1 MENKVKIENLISSR
15 VILSMPE
22 LRLKRVWEKKGAI
35 KTIPF
40 EQLEEAIYDPGVESL
55 FVDGVLGIADMDV
68 KKKLGLEPEE
78 AEEPVNIIVLSDKER
93 KEWLVDLSV
102 AEFRSKIKELPREQ
116 VIELANY
123 AVDNEITN
131 FEKSEILKRAVG
143 IDVLSRVK
151 LNRDNKAEVE
161 EK

>member
-40 EQLEEAIYDPGVESL
+40 EQLEEAIYDPGVEAL

-102 AEFRSKIKELPREQ
+102 AEFRNKIKELPREQ

-143 IDVLSRVK
+143 IDVLSIVK

>member
-93 KEWLVDLSV
+93 NLRL
-102 AEFRSKIKELPREQ
+102 L
-116 VIELANY
+116 
-123 AVDNEITN
+123 
-131 FEKSEILKRAVG
+131 
-143 IDVLSRVK
+143 
-151 LNRDNKAEVE
+151 E
-161 EK
+161 EKPIH

>member
-102 AEFRSKIKELPREQ
+102 AEFRNKIKDLPREQ

-131 FEKSEILKRAVG
+131 FEKSEILKRVVG

>member
-102 AEFRSKIKELPREQ
+102 AEFRNKIKEYIPELQDLSKNISDNPRK
-116 VIELANY
+116 NY
-123 AVDNEITN
+123 KYHKCYISL
-131 FEKSEILKRAVG
+131 FC
-143 IDVLSRVK
+143 
-151 LNRDNKAEVE
+151 
-161 EK
+161 

>member
-15 VILSMPE
+15 VILSMPD

-68 KKKLGLEPEE
+68 KKKLGLEPED
-78 AEEPVNIIVLSDKER
+78 AEEPVNIITLSDNER

>member
-102 AEFRSKIKELPREQ
+102 AEFRNKIKELPREQ

>member
-15 VILSMPE
+15 VILSMPD

-68 KKKLGLEPEE
+68 KKKLGLEPED
-78 AEEPVNIIVLSDKER
+78 AEEPVNIITLSDKER

>member
-1 MENKVKIENLISSR
+1 MR
-15 VILSMPE
+15 
-22 LRLKRVWEKKGAI
+22 
-35 KTIPF
+35 F
-40 EQLEEAIYDPGVESL
+40 DYD
-55 FVDGVLGIADMDV
+55 IIDMDV

-102 AEFRSKIKELPREQ
+102 AEFRNKIKELPREQ

>member
-15 VILSMPE
+15 VILSMPD

-102 AEFRSKIKELPREQ
+102 AEFRNKIKELPREQ

>member
-22 LRLKRVWEKKGAI
+22 LRLKRVWEKKGAT

-102 AEFRSKIKELPREQ
+102 AEFRNKMKELPREQ

>member
-1 MENKVKIENLISSR
+1 MENKVKIENLVSSR
-15 VILSMPE
+15 VILSMPD
-22 LRLKRVWEKKGAI
+22 LRLRRVWEKKGAI
-35 KTIPF
+35 KTVPF
-40 EQLEEAIYDPGVESL
+40 EQLEEAIYDPGVEAL
-55 FVDGVLGIADMDV
+55 FRNGILGIEDMEI
-68 KKKLGLEPEE
+68 KKKLGLEPED
-78 AEEPVNIIVLSDKER
+78 AEEPINIIALSDKER
-93 KEWLVDLSV
+93 KEWLVDFSV
-102 AEFRSKIKELPREQ
+102 AEFRSKIKDLPYEQ
-116 VIELANY
+116 VVELANY

>member
-102 AEFRSKIKELPREQ
+102 AEFRNKIKELPREQ

-161 EK
+161 EN

>member
-15 VILSMPE
+15 VILSMPD

-68 KKKLGLEPEE
+68 KKKLGLEPED
-78 AEEPVNIIVLSDKER
+78 AGEPVNIIVLSDKER

>member
-1 MENKVKIENLISSR
+1 MEI
-15 VILSMPE
+15 
-22 LRLKRVWEKKGAI
+22 
-35 KTIPF
+35 
-40 EQLEEAIYDPGVESL
+40 
-55 FVDGVLGIADMDV
+55 
-68 KKKLGLEPEE
+68 KKKLGLEPED
-78 AEEPVNIIVLSDKER
+78 AEEPINIIALSDKER
-93 KEWLVDLSV
+93 KEWLVDFSV
-102 AEFRSKIKELPREQ
+102 AEFRSKIKDLPYEQ
-116 VIELANY
+116 VVELANY

>member
-15 VILSMPE
+15 VIFSMPE

-102 AEFRSKIKELPREQ
+102 AEFRNKIKELPREQ

>member
-22 LRLKRVWEKKGAI
+22 LRLKRVWERKGAI

-102 AEFRSKIKELPREQ
+102 AEFRNKIKELPREQ

>member
-102 AEFRSKIKELPREQ
+102 AEFRNKIKDLPREQ

>member
-78 AEEPVNIIVLSDKER
+78 AEEPVNIIVLSDNER

-102 AEFRSKIKELPREQ
+102 AEFRNKIKELPREQ

>member
-102 AEFRSKIKELPREQ
+102 AEFRNKIKELPREQ

-131 FEKSEILKRAVG
+131 FEKSEILKRVVG